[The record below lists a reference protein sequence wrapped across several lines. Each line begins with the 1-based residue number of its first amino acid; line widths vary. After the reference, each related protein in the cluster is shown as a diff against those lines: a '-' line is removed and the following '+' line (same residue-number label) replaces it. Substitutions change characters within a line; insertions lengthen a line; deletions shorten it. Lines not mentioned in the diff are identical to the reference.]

1 MEINLCKYLNKVCF
15 PKGSLHGTSYVY
27 LIYGLRDDSYSTGEN
42 PGQSD
47 IV

>member
-1 MEINLCKYLNKVCF
+1 MLSQ
-15 PKGSLHGTSYVY
+15 KGGLPGIPYVY
-27 LIYGLRDDSYSTGEN
+27 LIIYGLRDDSYSTGGT